1 MDPNIVR
8 PVDTDENYDKDG
20 SEVVPA
26 GHEECKNNEARVSQ
40 KCSGKRRKMKAL
52 AELESDDSEWITI
65 FPFNGMQKL
74 VKCRICQTYVYSGTE
89 LPCSVNHCEAA
100 YHLKCAQKSLPL
112 QSIRKFKCPQHACFL
127 CKDKNQLL
135 RCIRCEL
142 AWHEKCAAFPEYVT
156 HLRNQPGK
164 AICWRIH
171 ENKEEV
177 FNRLPI
183 PDVDEEFDIDNTWKN
198 TTENEMEPPPYIH
211 VTRNIY
217 LVKKKRD
224 NWDANTGC
232 EDCISSVC
240 SEDCICRKQYISCSR
255 DCSCS
260 DMCTNRPFQRQKRI
274 KVVKTEL
281 CGWGVEAG
289 EAINKGDFIIEYVG
303 EVISDDSCKQ
313 RMSDMTY
320 MGGKNF
326 YMCQVERNFTI
337 DSTYKGNSARFLNHS
352 CDPNCNLEKWQLD
365 GETRIGIFAARAIQ
379 EGEPLTYDYQYIP
392 FGPEVQCLCG
402 TSNCRGYLGAKKK
415 ASKEK
420 ELRDCSS
427 KGRRRAKIRR

>member
-142 AWHEKCAAFPEYVT
+142 AWHEKCAAFPDFTNETVI
-156 HLRNQPGK
+156 LFQEQPG
-164 AICWRIH
+164 IQVNRV
-171 ENKEEV
+171 EEV